1 MSYLCDTPQNPKSDL
16 TLVFAHGAGA
26 PMDSDFMQALAGLV
40 AERGVRVIRFEFPY
54 MMQRRQTGKKRPP
67 DRMPILLDAFAQV
80 VDDADV
86 GNIPDRDLAQS
97 CKTCGTSV
105 VICYI

>member
-54 MMQRRQTGKKRPP
+54 MAQRRDDGSPVPP
-67 DRMPILLDAFAQV
+67 GSR
-80 VDDADV
+80 
-86 GNIPDRDLAQS
+86 S
-97 CKTCGTSV
+97 GTSPGARV
-105 VICYI
+105 ARNHRRR